1 METKYIIIDMNKQKA
16 LYGVKGLTL
25 QFSSE
30 SVAEEVA
37 KQFFHACTYLIIP
50 ITITA
55 PTGKEEK
62 P

>member
-1 METKYIIIDMNKQKA
+1 MNKQKA